1 MAFGPQIDILTRGLE
16 FCLAIRAHGEVG
28 MVSGVVTFR
37 IFQAVLLAI
46 GIEMRSRRFEVRS
59 FALGVLMKVN
69 GVVAGRQILQIDIH
83 FHPTRLLFRQSD
95 SAYALALSVIE
106 VNHSLGQ
113 ARGGESSQ
121 SQRESKSKRE
131 GVFHGR
137 DRKSVV

>member
-1 MAFGPQIDILTRGLE
+1 M
-16 FCLAIRAHGEVG
+16 
-28 MVSGVVTFR
+28 TFW

-46 GIEMRSRRFEVRS
+46 GIEMRPRRFEVRS

-137 DRKSVV
+137 DYSQIGEFVPWPRIE